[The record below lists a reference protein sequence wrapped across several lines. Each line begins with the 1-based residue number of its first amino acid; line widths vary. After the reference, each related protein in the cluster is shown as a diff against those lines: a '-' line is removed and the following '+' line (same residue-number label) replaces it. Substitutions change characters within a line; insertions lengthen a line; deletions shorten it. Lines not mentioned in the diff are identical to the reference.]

1 MSSPQ
6 QIVNSFQQALNLSG
20 SPNAVSTSPTQSFL
34 SQYVP
39 SKPAKAL
46 KPFKTGD
53 IKILLL
59 ENVNQTAINIFKT
72 KVTKLNFINHH
83 YPKMNY

>member
-6 QIVNSFQQALNLSG
+6 QIASTFQQALNLSG

-39 SKPAKAL
+39 SKPTKAL

-59 ENVNQTAINIFKT
+59 ENVNVTAINIFKT
-72 KVTKLNFINHH
+72 KVTKLNSTNHH
-83 YPKMNY
+83 YQKKN